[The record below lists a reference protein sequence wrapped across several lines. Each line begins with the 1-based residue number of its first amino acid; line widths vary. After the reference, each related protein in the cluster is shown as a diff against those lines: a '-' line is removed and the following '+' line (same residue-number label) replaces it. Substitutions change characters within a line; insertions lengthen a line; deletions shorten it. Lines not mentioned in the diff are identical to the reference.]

1 MNLHQSNP
9 MKNIRKHHQSFLRE
23 IRYTKDVF
31 SEGNQL
37 FSMKNLSLFLIVF
50 CLAITSQ
57 AQLKRYQVVV
67 IGFYNLENLYDTID
81 NPITLDDEFTPSGA
95 KKYNTIIFRDKL
107 NKLASVIKDIGTD
120 YHESGAA
127 ILGVAEI
134 ENDTVLQFLV
144 QHPLLKKRNYH
155 IVHAS
160 SKDLRGVDVGLLYQ
174 PSFFIPM
181 DAQKLFVP
189 LPGRSKDASFTRDIL
204 YVKGLM
210 MTDTLHLY
218 VNHWPSRRGGEERS
232 SSARMAAAS
241 ICRKHMDSIQRI
253 TPEAKIIVMG
263 DLNDDP
269 EDKSIV
275 QGLYTKSVAN
285 DLKQGELYN
294 PWAQQLKK
302 GNGTLAHKDH
312 WGLFDQIIL
321 SKSFLMRE
329 PNQFFFFR
337 EYIYNKSYLTEYT
350 GRYKGY
356 PMRTWEGNRYRG
368 GYSDHF
374 PVYTILLRQEDEN
387 Q

>member
-1 MNLHQSNP
+1 MNLNESISL
-9 MKNIRKHHQSFLRE
+9 KNSSKHHQSFLRE
-23 IRYTKDVF
+23 IRYVKDVF
-31 SEGNQL
+31 SEGYQL
-37 FSMKNLSLFLIVF
+37 FSMKNLLFVFLLF
-50 CLAITSQ
+50 CLCMTSQ
-57 AQLKRYQVVV
+57 AQLKRYQVAI

-81 NPITLDDEFTPSGA
+81 NPITNDDEFTPKGA
-95 KKYNTIIFRDKL
+95 KKYNTTIFRDKL

-134 ENDTVLQFLV
+134 ENDTVLQFLI

-174 PSFFIPM
+174 PSFFYPI
-181 DAQKLFVP
+181 DAQKIFIP
-189 LPGRSKDASFTRDIL
+189 LPGKSKDASFTRDIL
-204 YVKGLM
+204 YVKGMM
-210 MTDTLHLY
+210 MTDTFHIY

-241 ICRKHMDSIQRI
+241 VCRKHIDSIQLI

-275 QGLYTKSVAN
+275 QGLQSKSKPN
-285 DLKQGELYN
+285 ETSPGDLYN
-294 PWAQQLKK
+294 PWAEQLKK
-302 GNGTLAHKDH
+302 GNGTLAHKDS
-312 WGLFDQIIL
+312 WGLFDQIL
-321 SKSFLMRE
+321 VSKSLLDRQDR
-329 PNQFFFFR
+329 QFFFFR

-350 GRYKGY
+350 GRFKGY
-356 PMRTWEGNRYRG
+356 PMRTWEGNQYRG

-374 PVYTILLRQEDEN
+374 PVYMVFLRQMNDN
-387 Q
+387 H

>member
-1 MNLHQSNP
+1 M
-9 MKNIRKHHQSFLRE
+9 RE

-31 SEGNQL
+31 SEGYQL
-37 FSMKNLSLFLIVF
+37 FSMKKLLFVLLILG
-50 CLAITSQ
+50 LAITVQ
-57 AQLKRYQVVV
+57 AQLKRYQVAV

-81 NPITLDDEFTPSGA
+81 NPVTLDDEFTPTGQ
-95 KKYNTIIFRDKL
+95 KKYSTLIFRDKL
-107 NKLASVIKDIGTD
+107 NKLASVIKDMGTD
-120 YHESGAA
+120 YHESGVA

-174 PSFFIPM
+174 PSFFYPT

-189 LPGRSKDASFTRDIL
+189 LPGKSKDASFTRDIL
-204 YVKGLM
+204 YVKGIM

-241 ICRKHMDSIQRI
+241 ICRKHIDSIQVI

-275 QGLYTKSVAN
+275 EGLHTKAAPEAV
-285 DLKQGELYN
+285 KQGELYN
-294 PWAQQLKK
+294 PWVQQLKK
-302 GNGTLAHKDH
+302 GNGTLAHKDN
-312 WGLFDQIIL
+312 WGLFDQILL
-321 SKSFLMRE
+321 SGSLLKRE
-329 PNQFFFFR
+329 AGRFFFFR
-337 EYIYNKSYLTEYT
+337 EYIYNKPYLTEYT
-350 GRYKGY
+350 GRFKGY

-374 PVYTILLRQEDEN
+374 PVYTILLRQEYEN

>member
-1 MNLHQSNP
+1 MNLNQSNS
-9 MKNIRKHHQSFLRE
+9 MKNIQEHQRSFLRE

-31 SEGNQL
+31 SEGYQL
-37 FSMKNLSLFLIVF
+37 FSMKKILLFVMVH
-50 CLAITSQ
+50 CLVTTSH
-57 AQLKRYQVVV
+57 AQLKRYQVAL

-81 NPITLDDEFTPSGA
+81 NPITLDNEFTPNGT

-120 YHESGAA
+120 YHELGVA

-144 QHPLLKKRNYH
+144 QHPVLKKRNYH

-174 PSFFIPM
+174 PSFFYPI
-181 DAQKLFVP
+181 DAQKIFVP
-189 LPGRSKDASFTRDIL
+189 LPGKSKDASFTRDIL
-204 YVKGLM
+204 YVKGMM

-241 ICRKHMDSIQRI
+241 ICRKHIDSIQKS

-275 QGLYTKSVAN
+275 EGLYTKSTPE
-285 DLKQGELYN
+285 DLKQGEFYN
-294 PWAQQLKK
+294 PWVQQLRK

-312 WGLFDQIIL
+312 WGLFDQIL
-321 SKSFLMRE
+321 VSKALLTRE
-329 PNQFFFFR
+329 PGQFFFFR
-337 EYIYNKSYLTEYT
+337 EYIYNKTYLTEYT
-350 GRYKGY
+350 GRFKGY

-374 PVYTILLRQEDEN
+374 PVYTVFLRQLVEK

>member
-1 MNLHQSNP
+1 MNLHQSNL
-9 MKNIRKHHQSFLRE
+9 MKNIRKRHQSFLRE
-23 IRYTKDVF
+23 IRYTKAVF

-37 FSMKNLSLFLIVF
+37 FSMKNLSLFLIVL

-57 AQLKRYQVVV
+57 AQLKRYQVAV

-120 YHESGAA
+120 YHESGVG

-210 MTDTLHLY
+210 MTDTFHIY
-218 VNHWPSRRGGEERS
+218 MNHWPSRRGGEERS
-232 SSARMAAAS
+232 SPARMAAAS
-241 ICRKHMDSIQRI
+241 ICRKHIDSIQMI
-253 TPEAKIIVMG
+253 TPDAKIVVMG

-275 QGLYTKSVAN
+275 EGLHTKSIQEA
-285 DLKQGELYN
+285 LKQGELYN
-294 PWAQQLKK
+294 PWVEQLKK
-302 GNGTLAHKDH
+302 GNGTLAHKDN
-312 WGLFDQIIL
+312 WGLFDQILL
-321 SKSFLMRE
+321 SKSLLNRE
-329 PNQFFFFR
+329 ANQFFFFR
-337 EYIYNKSYLTEYT
+337 EHIYNKSYLTEYT
-350 GRYKGY
+350 GRFKGY

-374 PVYTILLRQEDEN
+374 PVYTVLVRQEYEN

>member
-1 MNLHQSNP
+1 MNLNQNNP
-9 MKNIRKHHQSFLRE
+9 LKNILEHHQSFLRE
-23 IRYTKDVF
+23 IRYIKDVF
-31 SEGNQL
+31 SEGYQL
-37 FSMKNLSLFLIVF
+37 FSMKKLLFILLIHG
-50 CLAITSQ
+50 LAITAQ
-57 AQLKRYQVVV
+57 AQLKRYQVAV

-81 NPITLDDEFTPSGA
+81 NPVTLDDEFTPTGA
-95 KKYNTIIFRDKL
+95 KKYNTLIFRDKL

-120 YHESGAA
+120 YHESGVA

-174 PSFFIPM
+174 PSFFYPT

-189 LPGRSKDASFTRDIL
+189 LPGKSKDASFTRDIL
-204 YVKGLM
+204 YVKGVM

-241 ICRKHMDSIQRI
+241 ICRKHIDSIQMI
-253 TPEAKIIVMG
+253 TPQAKIIVMG

-275 QGLYTKSVAN
+275 EGLHTKSTTEEI
-285 DLKQGELYN
+285 KQGELYN
-294 PWAQQLKK
+294 PWVQQLRK

-312 WGLFDQIIL
+312 WGLFDQILL
-321 SKSFLMRE
+321 SKSLLKRE
-329 PNQFFFFR
+329 AGQFFFFR
-337 EYIYNKSYLTEYT
+337 EFIYNKPYLTEYT
-350 GRYKGY
+350 GRFKGY

-374 PVYTILLRQEDEN
+374 PVYTVLLRQENEN

>member
-1 MNLHQSNP
+1 MNLNQSKSA
-9 MKNIRKHHQSFLRE
+9 KNVRKHLQSFLRE
-23 IRYTKDVF
+23 IRYTKAVF
-31 SEGNQL
+31 SEGYQL
-37 FSMKNLSLFLIVF
+37 FSMKNLFLLSLLLCVF
-50 CLAITSQ
+50 ITSK
-57 AQLKRYQVVV
+57 AQLKRYQVAI
-67 IGFYNLENLYDTID
+67 IGFYNLENLYDTVD
-81 NPITLDDEFTPSGA
+81 NPITNDDEFTPIGI
-95 KKYNTIIFRDKL
+95 KQYNTQIFRDKL

-120 YHESGAA
+120 YHESGVA

-134 ENDTVLQFLV
+134 ENDTVLQFLI

-174 PSFFIPM
+174 PSFFYPI
-181 DAQKLFVP
+181 DAQKIFVP
-189 LPGRSKDASFTRDIL
+189 LPGKSKDASFTRDIL
-204 YVKGLM
+204 YVKGM
-210 MTDTLHLY
+210 VMTDTLHIY

-232 SSARMAAAS
+232 SFARMAAAS
-241 ICRKHMDSIQRI
+241 ICRKHIDSIQMI

-275 QGLYTKSVAN
+275 QGLHTKSKP
-285 DLKQGELYN
+285 DEIRPGEFYN
-294 PWAQQLKK
+294 PWVEQLRK
-302 GNGTLAHKDH
+302 GNGTLAHKDN
-312 WGLFDQIIL
+312 WGLFDQILI
-321 SKSFLMRE
+321 SKSLLNRE
-329 PNQFFFFR
+329 HRQFFFFR

-374 PVYTILLRQEDEN
+374 PVYTVFLRQLNDN